1 MRARSNI
8 KRRYRRKKFL
18 KIVKGQYGQR
28 HRLYRTA
35 KEAAYRSGKHGYHG
49 RKLKKRDYRAMWIVR
64 LGGALTGKEIN
75 YSRFINALKKAN
87 ITLNRKW
94 LSEIAIHD
102 PSAFDKIV
110 EIAKASKANAN

>member
-8 KRRYRRKKFL
+8 KRRYRRRKFQ

-28 HRLYRTA
+28 HRLYRTM

-49 RKLKKRDYRAMWIVR
+49 RKIKKRDYRALWITR
-64 LGGALTGKEIN
+64 LNGALTGKDIN

-87 ITLNRKW
+87 ISLNRKW
-94 LSEIAIHD
+94 LSEIAIND
-102 PSAFDKIV
+102 PVAFDKIV
-110 EIAKASKANAN
+110 ELAKSALN